1 MARHSAASIS
11 PPKVFTFVARRA
23 YKRGPPN
30 QAAAGQAKRSD
41 GMDGKGNSKS
51 AGETLGDAERIRFA
65 DLLLAVAE
73 LQDRDAFA
81 ELFAYYA
88 PRVKSY
94 LLRLGADSALAEEIA
109 QDVMVTVWRK
119 AGLFDRAQASV
130 STWIFRIAR
139 NRRIDLFRRSKRPE
153 LDPEEEMILPSG
165 VEAPDARIEA
175 METETRVRAAMK
187 DLPEEQVLLLKLAF
201 YEGLSHS
208 EIAARLGA
216 PLGTVKSRIRLAFA
230 KMKVRLGDE

>member
-1 MARHSAASIS
+1 M
-11 PPKVFTFVARRA
+11 
-23 YKRGPPN
+23 G
-30 QAAAGQAKRSD
+30 
-41 GMDGKGNSKS
+41 GKGNSKS
-51 AGETLGDAERIRFA
+51 AGETLGDAERTRFA
-65 DLLLAVAE
+65 DLLVAVAE

-175 METETRVRAAMK
+175 METETRVRAAMQ

>member
-1 MARHSAASIS
+1 M
-11 PPKVFTFVARRA
+11 
-23 YKRGPPN
+23 G
-30 QAAAGQAKRSD
+30 
-41 GMDGKGNSKS
+41 GKGNSKP
-51 AGETLGDAERIRFA
+51 AGETLGDAERTRFA
-65 DLLLAVAE
+65 DLLVAVAE

-175 METETRVRAAMK
+175 METEARVRAAMK

>member
-1 MARHSAASIS
+1 M
-11 PPKVFTFVARRA
+11 
-23 YKRGPPN
+23 G
-30 QAAAGQAKRSD
+30 
-41 GMDGKGNSKS
+41 GKGNSKS
-51 AGETLGDAERIRFA
+51 AGETLGDAERTRFA
-65 DLLLAVAE
+65 DLLVAVAE

-119 AGLFDRAQASV
+119 AALFDRAQASV

-175 METETRVRAAMK
+175 METETRVRAAMQ

>member
-1 MARHSAASIS
+1 M
-11 PPKVFTFVARRA
+11 
-23 YKRGPPN
+23 G
-30 QAAAGQAKRSD
+30 
-41 GMDGKGNSKS
+41 GKGNSKP
-51 AGETLGDAERIRFA
+51 AGETLGDAERTRFA
-65 DLLLAVAE
+65 DLLVAVAE
-73 LQDRDAFA
+73 RQDRQAFA

-119 AGLFDRAQASV
+119 AGLFDRVQASV

-175 METETRVRAAMK
+175 METEARVRAAMK
-187 DLPEEQVLLLKLAF
+187 DLPEEQILLLKLAF

>member
-1 MARHSAASIS
+1 M
-11 PPKVFTFVARRA
+11 
-23 YKRGPPN
+23 G
-30 QAAAGQAKRSD
+30 
-41 GMDGKGNSKS
+41 GKGNSRP
-51 AGETLGDAERIRFA
+51 AGETLSDAERARFA
-65 DLLLAVAE
+65 DLLVAVATQ
-73 LQDRDAFA
+73 QDRNAYA

-153 LDPEEEMILPSG
+153 LDPEEEMVLPSG
-165 VEAPDARIEA
+165 VPAPDARIET
-175 METETRVRAAMK
+175 METEGRVRAAMK

-208 EIAARLGA
+208 EIAARLGT

-230 KMKVRLGDE
+230 RMKARLGDE

>member
-11 PPKVFTFVARRA
+11 PASPFTFGAQRA
-23 YKRGPPN
+23 YKRGPRDQP
-30 QAAAGQAKRSD
+30 AAGDTMRPD
-41 GMDGKGNSKS
+41 GMGGKSNSKP

-65 DLLLAVAE
+65 DLLVAVAQR
-73 LQDRDAFA
+73 QDRDAFA

-119 AGLFDRAQASV
+119 AGLFDRTQASV

-139 NRRIDLFRRSKRPE
+139 NRRIDLFRRSKRPD
-153 LDPEEEMILPSG
+153 LDPQEEMILPSG

-175 METETRVRAAMK
+175 METEARVRAAMK

-230 KMKVRLGDE
+230 KMKVRLGDD

>member
-1 MARHSAASIS
+1 M
-11 PPKVFTFVARRA
+11 
-23 YKRGPPN
+23 G
-30 QAAAGQAKRSD
+30 
-41 GMDGKGNSKS
+41 GKGINKP
-51 AGETLGDAERIRFA
+51 AGETLGEAERVRFA
-65 DLLLAVAE
+65 DLLVAVAQR
-73 LQDRDAFA
+73 QDRDAYA

-94 LLRLGADSALAEEIA
+94 VLRLGADNALAEEIA

-119 AGLFDRAQASV
+119 ANLFDRAQASV

-139 NRRIDLFRRSKRPE
+139 NRRIDLFRRSKRPD

-165 VEAPDARIEA
+165 VEAPDARIEV
-175 METETRVRAAMK
+175 MEIETRVRAAMA
-187 DLPEEQVLLLKLAF
+187 DLPEEQVLLLRLAF

-208 EIAARLGA
+208 EIAAKLGA

-230 KMKVRLGDE
+230 KMKARLGDE